1 MGGLQLRHH
10 FRAKHQ
16 AGIATRVLEGPA
28 LEGAEL
34 ERRIHAGDLVVFQ
47 RSDLT
52 LQLVRRVRDEIR
64 GCFPELDTDWD
75 DLGSWPCRL
84 LEFSRLARVREGLYS
99 DPSLHQLAARII
111 ETAGFESVTCV
122 DAPRLR
128 VINHSAEA
136 LPEAA
141 PLFVVHRDTWYA
153 CPESQINWWI
163 PIFKTPVE
171 QAFAFYPEH
180 FDRQVENTSASFDY
194 SAWMDR
200 VGWHGRTALND
211 YPAPTS
217 YEPKSDPVR
226 FDFEAGDLLLFSAAH
241 LHRTLPNPV
250 GESSRVSL
258 DFRTVTPG
266 ARGARNVD
274 NGSGGALER
283 VRREFV
289 PLRYLV

>member
-1 MGGLQLRHH
+1 MGGFQLRHH
-10 FRAKHQ
+10 FRAKSQ
-16 AGIATRVLEGPA
+16 APGETEQLVG
-28 LEGAEL
+28 GEL
-34 ERRIHAGDLVVFQ
+34 ERRVHAGDLVVFQ
-47 RSDLT
+47 RNALT
-52 LQLVRRVRDEIR
+52 AELVARVRAEIR
-64 GCFPELDTDWD
+64 ACFPELETNWD
-75 DLGSWPCRL
+75 DLSLWPCSL
-84 LEFSRLARVREGLYS
+84 LEFSKLADLRERLYS
-99 DPSLHQLAARII
+99 DPKLHQLAARII
-111 ETAGFESVTCV
+111 SAAGFDAVTCV

-128 VINHSAEA
+128 VINHEAEQR
-136 LPEAA
+136 PEAA

-153 CPESQINWWI
+153 CPESQINWWV

-180 FDRQVENTSASFDY
+180 FDREVENTSQSFDY
-194 SAWMDR
+194 GDWMER
-200 VGWHGRTALND
+200 VGWHGRTALDD
-211 YPAPTS
+211 YPAPTR
-217 YEPKSDPVR
+217 YEPQTTPVR

-250 GESSRVSL
+250 AGSSRVSL

-266 ARGARNVD
+266 VRGARNVD

>member
-1 MGGLQLRHH
+1 MGGFQLRHH
-10 FRAKHQ
+10 FRAKQQ
-16 AGIATRVLEGPA
+16 AAVEADQLV
-28 LEGAEL
+28 GAEL
-34 ERRIHAGDLVVFQ
+34 ERRVHGGDLVVFQ
-47 RSDLT
+47 RNELT
-52 LQLVRRVRDEIR
+52 AELVARVRAEIR
-64 GCFPELDTDWD
+64 SCFPELETNWD
-75 DLGSWPCRL
+75 DLSLWPCRL
-84 LEFSRLARVREGLYS
+84 LEFDKLAQVREGLYS
-99 DPSLHQLAARII
+99 DPKLHQLAARII
-111 ETAGFESVTCV
+111 ASAGFDPVTCV

-128 VINHSAEA
+128 VINHEAEQ

-180 FDRQVENTSASFDY
+180 FDREVANTSKSFDY
-194 SAWMDR
+194 EDWMKR
-200 VGWHGRTALND
+200 VGWHGRTALDD
-211 YPAPTS
+211 YPAPTR
-217 YEPKSDPVR
+217 YEPETKPLR

-250 GESSRVSL
+250 AGSSRVSL

-266 ARGARNVD
+266 VRGARNVD

>member
-1 MGGLQLRHH
+1 MSRFQLRHH
-10 FRAKHQ
+10 FRARDQ
-16 AGIATRVLEGPA
+16 SGQEPLSGV
-28 LEGAEL
+28 EL
-34 ERRIHAGDLVVFQ
+34 ERRVHAGDLVVFQ

-52 LQLVRRVRDEIR
+52 LELVRRVRAEIR
-64 GCFPELDTDWD
+64 TCFPELDADWD
-75 DLGSWPCRL
+75 DLGLWPCRL
-84 LEFSRLARVREGLYS
+84 LEFGRLADLRDRLYS
-99 DPSLHQLAARII
+99 QPALHQLAARII
-111 ETAGFESVTCV
+111 EAAGFESVTCV

-128 VINHSAEA
+128 VINHRAEA

-141 PLFVVHRDTWYA
+141 PLFVIHRDTWYA
-153 CPESQINWWI
+153 CPEAQINWWI

-180 FDRQVENTSASFDY
+180 FEREVENTSRSFDY
-194 SAWMDR
+194 ARWMER
-200 VGWHGRTALND
+200 VGWHGRTALDD
-211 YPAPTS
+211 YPAPTR
-217 YEPKSDPVR
+217 YEPETKPLR
-226 FDFEAGDLLLFSAAH
+226 FDFEAGDLLLFSAAQ

-250 GESSRVSL
+250 ANSSRVSL

-274 NGSGGALER
+274 NGSAGALER